1 MKKLILSVTA
11 LAACSVGA
19 YAQGVI
25 YFSSTSATSPNGLIS
40 INGALDTTTD
50 INAELMGSSTGTAG
64 SFTPV
69 AELLLSSSNQSNDGT
84 PGFDPS
90 DVLAA
95 AGDITF
101 KHNGTLLDN
110 SGSFFGIAG
119 AAAGST
125 EFFEVAGWTGAYDT
139 YAAAQAAGQSV
150 GTSAAFSE
158 VLGASTSPILSTLTT
173 MPSLNLVSVPEPST
187 LAMAGVG
194 MASML
199 FLRRKAK

>member
-25 YFSSTSATSPNGLIS
+25 QFNSASGTGVIS

-50 INAELMGSSTGTAG
+50 INAELLFSTTGTAG
-64 SFTPV
+64 TFAPV
-69 AELLLSSSNQSNDGT
+69 AMMLLSSSNTSGDGA

-90 DVLAA
+90 DIITA

-101 KHNGTLLDN
+101 KKTGALFDTHGNAFVP
-110 SGSFFGIAG
+110 SAS
-119 AAAGST
+119 AAAGASL
-125 EFFEVAGWTGAYDT
+125 FFEVSGWTGAYDT
-139 YAAAQAAGQSV
+139 LAAAQASGVSAYGTSSVFSDVLTSGQSPIV
-150 GTSAAFSE
+150 
-158 VLGASTSPILSTLTT
+158 ASLVN
-173 MPSLNLVSVPEPST
+173 MPNINLVSVPEPST

-194 MASML
+194 LASML
-199 FLRRKAK
+199 MFRRRNK